1 MVMYLWYLEKL
12 QKLDILDSIS
22 ERLRNIEGKF
32 DIVEKDISQLKQS
45 VNIHDQRL
53 NTNDQDM
60 RGFHHRISELECF
73 FWDVLEDQVVFH
85 RSSLLWKEGLVQFAS
100 ENWQFV
106 SCSARFVYFKDK
118 ETVLKAA
125 RTSLRDKPQKI
136 YSQFPQEIGNRRRE
150 LVTDLPLFDVVILL
164 SSRNLWSVT

>member
-1 MVMYLWYLEKL
+1 MQMSTTTDPLPCQNINTVLNDIQQKL

-60 RGFHHRISELECF
+60 RGFHHTRK
-73 FWDVLEDQVVFH
+73 WV
-85 RSSLLWKEGLVQFAS
+85 G
-100 ENWQFV
+100 
-106 SCSARFVYFKDK
+106 SC
-118 ETVLKAA
+118 
-125 RTSLRDKPQKI
+125 
-136 YSQFPQEIGNRRRE
+136 
-150 LVTDLPLFDVVILL
+150 
-164 SSRNLWSVT
+164 